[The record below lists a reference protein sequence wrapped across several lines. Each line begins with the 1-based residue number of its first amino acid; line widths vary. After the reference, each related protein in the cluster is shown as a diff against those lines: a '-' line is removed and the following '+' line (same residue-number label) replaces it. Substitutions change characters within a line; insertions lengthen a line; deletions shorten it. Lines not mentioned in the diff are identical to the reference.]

1 VEVTFLT
8 NVRKR
13 SGELEGFDASKL
25 EASLT
30 NAGAKSEC
38 ASKVSEAVVRE
49 LSEGIATSDI
59 RQMAARELGAFDRAA
74 AQRYEAFS
82 KK

>member
-1 VEVTFLT
+1 MTK
-8 NVRKR
+8 VRKR

-30 NAGAKSEC
+30 NAGAKSEF
-38 ASKVSEAVVRE
+38 ASRISETVASE
-49 LSEGIATSDI
+49 LTEGMATAEIRRIA
-59 RQMAARELGAFDRAA
+59 AEKLGAFDRTA

-82 KK
+82 KR

>member
-1 VEVTFLT
+1 LT
-8 NVRKR
+8 HVRKR

-30 NAGAKSEC
+30 SAGAKTEF
-38 ASKVSEAVVRE
+38 ASKISEAVARE
-49 LSEGIATSDI
+49 LSEGIATADI
-59 RQMAARELGAFDRAA
+59 RRMAVRELGTYDRSA

-82 KK
+82 KR

>member
-1 VEVTFLT
+1 VTFLT

-13 SGELEGFDASKL
+13 SGELESFDSAKL

-30 NAGAKSEC
+30 SAGAKSEY
-38 ASKVSEAVVRE
+38 ASKVSETVARE
-49 LSEGIATSDI
+49 LSEGMATEEI
-59 RQMAARELGAFDRAA
+59 KRVAARELGAYDRTA

-82 KK
+82 KS